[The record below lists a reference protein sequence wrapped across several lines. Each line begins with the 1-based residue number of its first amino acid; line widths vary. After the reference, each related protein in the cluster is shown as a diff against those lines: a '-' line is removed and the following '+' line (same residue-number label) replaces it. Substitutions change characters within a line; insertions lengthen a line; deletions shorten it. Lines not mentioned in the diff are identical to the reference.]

1 MYNKIRLSS
10 NAFLEALATVPAED
24 WYRNWPANRT
34 IMLSMTSKK
43 IRNIIN
49 NMNIPAIV
57 HWKWKFWS
65 DPNNGSGSK
74 GDSGASLNKTGSTT
88 EVKLNLIIT
97 SLQLQCNLYLYK
109 ITTLVLRRCDI
120 QIIVK
125 KLAKVLK
132 KCPMLEKLDLQRN
145 KINTEG
151 AVLIANSLKKCPN
164 LLHLDLYINKIGDKG
179 AIKITKLLKL
189 KYCPQLSYLNLG
201 FNMIYDKGIKEL
213 TEVIIKSGNKTL
225 NDIELSY
232 NRITE
237 DGVINLMEMLKK
249 CPNIKYL
256 NLCNN
261 TIGLDEIEII
271 AQRYN
276 IDFHSLYK
284 IRKHSY
290 P

>member
-1 MYNKIRLSS
+1 MSNKICLFS
-10 NAFLEALATVPAED
+10 NAFLEALTIVPVED

-34 IMLSMTSKK
+34 IMLSMTSKE

-49 NMNIPAIV
+49 IMCIPAIV

-65 DPNNGSGSK
+65 DPNNGS
-74 GDSGASLNKTGSTT
+74 T
-88 EVKLNLIIT
+88 EVKLNLIMT

-164 LLHLDLYINKIGDKG
+164 LLHIDFYINMIGDKG

-189 KYCPQLSYLNLG
+189 KYCPHLSYLNLS
-201 FNMIYDKGIKEL
+201 FNMIYDKGIKKI

-261 TIGLDEIEII
+261 TIEQYKAENI

-276 IDFHSLYK
+276 IDLHSLYK
-284 IRKHSY
+284 LRKHSY

>member
-1 MYNKIRLSS
+1 MSNKIRLSS
-10 NAFLEALATVPAED
+10 NAFIEALATVPTED
-24 WYRNWPANRT
+24 WYRNWPADRT

-49 NMNIPAIV
+49 NMCIPAIV

-65 DPNNGSGSK
+65 DPNNGS
-74 GDSGASLNKTGSTT
+74 T
-88 EVKLNLIIT
+88 EVKLNLIMI

-109 ITTLVLRRCDI
+109 ITTLVLRCCDI

-125 KLAKVLK
+125 KLAKVIT

-145 KINTEG
+145 KINTKG
-151 AVLIANSLKKCPN
+151 AVLIANSLKKCHN
-164 LLHLDLYINKIGDKG
+164 LLHIDFYINKIGDKG
-179 AIKITKLLKL
+179 AIKITKLLK
-189 KYCPQLSYLNLG
+189 YCPHLSYLNLS
-201 FNMIYDKGIKEL
+201 FNMIYDKGIKKI
-213 TEVIIKSGNKTL
+213 TEVIIESGNKTL

-237 DGVINLMEMLKK
+237 DGVINLMEMLIK

-256 NLCNN
+256 NFCYN
-261 TIGLDEIEII
+261 TIELDEIEII

-276 IDFHSLYK
+276 IDLHSLYK
-284 IRKHSY
+284 LRKHSY

>member
-1 MYNKIRLSS
+1 MQVIMSNKICLSS

-49 NMNIPAIV
+49 NMNIPTIV

-65 DPNNGSGSK
+65 DPHNGS
-74 GDSGASLNKTGSTT
+74 T

-109 ITTLVLRRCDI
+109 ITELVLRCCNI

-132 KCPMLEKLDLQRN
+132 NCPMLEKLDLQRN

-164 LLHLDLYINKIGDKG
+164 LLHIDFYINKIGDKG

-189 KYCPQLSYLNLG
+189 KYCPHLTYLNLS
-201 FNMIYDKGIKEL
+201 FNMIYDKGIEKL
-213 TEVIIKSGNKTL
+213 VKIIIESGNQSL
-225 NDIELSY
+225 NDIEFCH
-232 NRITE
+232 NRIKE
-237 DGVINLMEMLKK
+237 DGVISLMEMLIK

-256 NLCNN
+256 NFCYN
-261 TIGLDEIEII
+261 TIELNEIEII

-276 IDFHSLYK
+276 IDLHSLYK
-284 IRKHSY
+284 LRKHSY

>member
-1 MYNKIRLSS
+1 MSNKIRLSS
-10 NAFLEALATVPAED
+10 NAFIEALLTVPAED
-24 WYRNWPANRT
+24 WYRNWPADRT

-49 NMNIPAIV
+49 KMCIPAIV

-88 EVKLNLIIT
+88 EVKLNFIMT

-125 KLAKVLK
+125 KLAKVLR

-151 AVLIANSLKKCPN
+151 AVLIANSLKRCPK

-189 KYCPQLSYLNLG
+189 KYCPHLSYLNLS
-201 FNMIYDKGIKEL
+201 FNMIYDKGIKKI
-213 TEVIIKSGNKTL
+213 TEVIIKSSNQSL
-225 NDIELSY
+225 NDIELCH

-256 NLCNN
+256 NFYYN
-261 TIGLDEIEII
+261 TIEQYKAENI

-276 IDFHSLYK
+276 IDLHSLYK
-284 IRKHSY
+284 LRKHSY

>member
-1 MYNKIRLSS
+1 MSNKIRLSS
-10 NAFLEALATVPAED
+10 NAFIEALLTVPAED

-65 DPNNGSGSK
+65 DPHNGS
-74 GDSGASLNKTGSTT
+74 T
-88 EVKLNLIIT
+88 EVKLNLIMT
-97 SLQLQCNLYLYK
+97 SLQLQCNSYLYK

-125 KLAKVLK
+125 KFAKVLK

-151 AVLIANSLKKCPN
+151 AVLIANSLKKCPK

-189 KYCPQLSYLNLG
+189 KYCPHLSYLNLS
-201 FNMIYDKGIKEL
+201 FNMIYNKGIEEL
-213 TEVIIKSGNKTL
+213 VKVIIESGNQSL
-225 NDIELSY
+225 NDIEFCH

-256 NLCNN
+256 NFCYN
-261 TIGLDEIEII
+261 TIEQYKAENI

-276 IDFHSLYK
+276 IDLSSLYK
-284 IRKHSY
+284 LRKISY